1 MSTFKIFWI
10 QVWKAGKRAFLKPE
24 AEKAIVNLI
33 DEGKLQPGKTAKAG
47 GFEVKFIQADEV
59 EGEIRG
65 NGGYIVLPALSA
77 EQINVEA
84 LGSWID
90 STGDFKEVLRALWIE
105 EQIAIIGEKGTGK
118 NKMMETVTKLFS
130 LPYHDIPSSEDL
142 SSYDLMGKYSPS
154 EKSDQLAK
162 WVDGIMLDW
171 LRTGG
176 LCVWDEP
183 NVVRGG
189 IMIRTHSLL
198 DFRRSV
204 TVKEHEGEVIKRSE
218 GRMLA
223 LTFNPPKSEYMGVE
237 ALNIAF
243 LDRFPIFEITY
254 PESVYEKLII
264 EGGSHVVLTALNGYE
279 ALSTDTLL
287 KIAGKVRAE
296 YMAGGLHDT
305 VSTRQ
310 LQQARRLN
318 DCGMTASKVLE
329 IVIKNRFFGAEK
341 VRVSELCEIGATA

>member
-65 NGGYIVLPALSA
+65 NGGYIVLPALS
-77 EQINVEA
+77 EQINIEA

-90 STGDFKEVLRALWIE
+90 STGDFKEVLRVLWIE
-105 EQIAIIGEKGTGK
+105 EQLAIIGEKGTGK
-118 NKMMETVTKLFS
+118 NKLLEVITKVFG
-130 LPYHDIPSSEDL
+130 LPYTDIPGSEDL
-142 SSYDLMGKYSPS
+142 SSYDFMGKYSPS

-162 WVDGIMLDW
+162 FVDGLIVDW
-171 LRTGG
+171 LKKKG
-176 LCVWDEP
+176 LCGIDEP
-183 NVVRGG
+183 NIIRGG
-189 IMIRTHSLL
+189 VILRLHSLL
-198 DFRRSV
+198 DFRRYV
-204 TVKEHEGEVIKRSE
+204 TLKEHEGEVIHRKE
-218 GRMLA
+218 GSMLA

-243 LDRFPIFEITY
+243 LDRFSVFEITY